1 MEKKNKL
8 IAQFMG
14 WKETTT
20 SIPKYHPVTGA
31 RLKGQDTTL
40 GCFIL
45 PEDHPFVIDIYTER
59 PGFTWHSNFGNS
71 DIAEDD
77 NRQYLE
83 VLLEDLR
90 FHESWD
96 WLMPV
101 IEKCKESQIFGSQRL
116 ITNIDNR
123 LLELDILATHA
134 NVVDFIEFYNQNK
147 PQQC

>member
-1 MEKKNKL
+1 MEEKNIL
-8 IAQFMG
+8 IAQFMD
-14 WKETTT
+14 WKQTTT
-20 SIPKYHPVTGA
+20 SIPKYHPVTFQ
-31 RLKGQDTTL
+31 RLKGQDTIL
-40 GCFIL
+40 DCFIL
-45 PEDHPFVIDIYTER
+45 PEGHPIVTEIYTDR

-77 NRQYLE
+77 HRQYLE
-83 VLLEDLR
+83 FLKEDLR

-116 ITNIDNR
+116 ITNIYNR